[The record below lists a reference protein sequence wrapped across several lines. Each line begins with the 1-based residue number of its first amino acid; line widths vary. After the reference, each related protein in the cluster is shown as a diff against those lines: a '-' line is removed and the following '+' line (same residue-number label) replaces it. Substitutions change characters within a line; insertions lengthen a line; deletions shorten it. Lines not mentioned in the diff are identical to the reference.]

1 MHETERRT
9 IIEFLR
15 TNDPEEYGPELNG
28 MSLADLVDLMIDKVT
43 EVELDYSILS
53 TAFVNGVNPAR
64 FEGFYDSVM
73 QQYDSIRDGEEV
85 PVPVLDRI
93 ATQYR

>member
-28 MSLADLVDLMIDKVT
+28 MSLADLLKHQ
-43 EVELDYSILS
+43 ESCVERYYEINREESFRRIL
-53 TAFVNGVNPAR
+53 
-64 FEGFYDSVM
+64 ESV
-73 QQYDSIRDGEEV
+73 
-85 PVPVLDRI
+85 
-93 ATQYR
+93 